1 MSDREDEDEG
11 FNGKG
16 YLCPLRPNGEWG
28 KHTVK
33 ALIAMDQIN
42 EIHGASK
49 TFLDNIKHLEKL
61 NALSDIKESLL
72 SYVVGRDQIST
83 KVVNELFEQQHKT
96 FRTTQIVTGIVVVGL
111 IGVIVFL
118 LTGEQLGWIHGLF
131 KQAQP

>member
-1 MSDREDEDEG
+1 MSEDD

-16 YLCPLRPNGEWG
+16 YVCPLSLNGEWN
-28 KHTVK
+28 KHSIKTS
-33 ALIAMDQIN
+33 IAMEQIN
-42 EIHGASK
+42 DIHGTSK
-49 TFLDNIKHLEKL
+49 ILLDNTKHLEKL
-61 NALSDIKESLL
+61 NALSDIRDSLL

-118 LTGEQLGWIHGLF
+118 LTGEQLGWVHRLF
-131 KQAQP
+131 NSSSN